1 MELKAQTNND
11 TKAAVTA
18 RKAREQAVREAR
30 MFEAREPWSS
40 HAEKK
45 RAQKLE
51 SQREARL
58 QAALRQGDGSLAPM
72 PWASFIGARASMLV
86 YPDSVVIQKATPSG
100 AVRER
105 RYSLKD
111 IDKFLR
117 SYDVGEA
124 VAIVPK
130 NSSLVVLDVSANPWA
145 VSANRD
151 ENPQFWQQIAELAP
165 LLPVETVTSPSAAI
179 AGLCRGVR
187 DPVRLGELP
196 FEVGFTKFP
205 DFSVS
210 RLLHNDYDSIAIDS
224 GRKKIAILNKEFMA
238 GRVYEAANVMSVE
251 VYEDGRSISQASR
264 GRQVGAA
271 LVGNFIAGGPGAVI
285 GGLGAKV
292 RSRDEIHDLTLRLTL
307 DDAEFPLFDLKL
319 NRAVVLKGSVL
330 HSKLSSSARG
340 WASLLEA
347 MMRSTGPRFQDPGSS
362 REEAPQNA
370 STPMQSLADELSK
383 LSALR
388 ASGVLTDEEF
398 TRLKQRLIS

>member
-1 MELKAQTNND
+1 
-11 TKAAVTA
+11 
-18 RKAREQAVREAR
+18 
-30 MFEAREPWSS
+30 MFEAREQREWL
-40 HAEKK
+40 AKEK
-45 RAQKLE
+45 RAKKLA

-58 QAALRQGDGSLAPM
+58 QAARLQWDGSLAPM
-72 PWASFIGARASMLV
+72 PWASFIGARESMLV

-100 AVRER
+100 SVREK
-105 RYSLKD
+105 RYSLQE
-111 IDKFLR
+111 IDRFLR

-124 VAIVPK
+124 VAVVPK
-130 NSSLVVLDVSANPWA
+130 NSSIVVLDVSANPWA
-145 VSANRD
+145 VSAYRD

-179 AGLCRGVR
+179 AGICSGVR
-187 DPVRLGELP
+187 DPVRLAELP
-196 FEVGFTKFP
+196 FEVCFTKFT

-210 RLLHNDYDSIAIDS
+210 RLLHNDYDSIALDS

-238 GRVYEAANVMSVE
+238 GRVYSVADVMSVE
-251 VYEDGRSISQASR
+251 VYEDGRSISQANR

-319 NRAVVLKGSVL
+319 NKSVVLKGSVL

-347 MMRSTGPRFQDPGSS
+347 MMRTTGPRFQTPGSS
-362 REEAPQNA
+362 REEPQNA
-370 STPMQSLADELSK
+370 GSPMQGLADELGK

-388 ASGVLTDEEF
+388 ASGILTDEEF